1 MGVKIC
7 TISPRYGCKT
17 AAYIK
22 LYGVWK
28 GKFMKLEEL
37 LGEELYAQVKAKM
50 DEINGKEPDKLKHV
64 RYADLSEGEY
74 VSKGKYDSLSSELT
88 GKQSELDKANE
99 LISSLKKSEAKNEA
113 LKAKFA
119 DYEAQISQLQAQN
132 KADKL
137 NSAVKVALLSS
148 GASDVD
154 YITFKLN
161 ERLNKDGI
169 TLDLDEN
176 GNVKGLDSRI
186 SELKT
191 AFPKMF
197 ESGNT
202 PDGLKVLEKK
212 LPEGDGDSLTRA
224 DVLKMPY
231 QKRAELY
238 NNSPEEFN
246 KVMKG

>member
-1 MGVKIC
+1 
-7 TISPRYGCKT
+7 
-17 AAYIK
+17 
-22 LYGVWK
+22 
-28 GKFMKLEEL
+28 MKLEEL

-50 DEINGKEPDKLKHV
+50 DEVNGKEPDKLKHV

-137 NSAVKVALLSS
+137 NSAVKVALLAS

-169 TLDLDEN
+169 TLDLDDN
-176 GNVKGLDSRI
+176 GNVKGLDDRI

-191 AFPKMF
+191 AFEIGFIIFVPFIVLDLVVANILLALGMF
-197 ESGNT
+197 MLSPT
-202 PDGLKVLEKK
+202 IISLPFKLLIFIAVDGWALIVQGLVT
-212 LPEGDGDSLTRA
+212 S
-224 DVLKMPY
+224 
-231 QKRAELY
+231 Y
-238 NNSPEEFN
+238 N
-246 KVMKG
+246 

>member
-1 MGVKIC
+1 
-7 TISPRYGCKT
+7 
-17 AAYIK
+17 
-22 LYGVWK
+22 
-28 GKFMKLEEL
+28 MKLEEL

-50 DEINGKEPDKLKHV
+50 DEVNAKQPDKLKHV

-74 VSKGKYDSLSSELT
+74 VSKGKYDSLNSELT

-113 LKAKFA
+113 LKTKFA
-119 DYEAQISQLQAQN
+119 DYEAQIAQLQAQN

-137 NSAVKVALLSS
+137 NSAVKVALLAS

-161 ERLNKDGI
+161 ERLNKDGVK
-169 TLDLDEN
+169 LDLDEN

-186 SELKT
+186 TELKT

-197 ESGNT
+197 EGGNT

-212 LPEGDGDSLTRA
+212 LPEGDGESNFTKA
-224 DVLKMPY
+224 DILKMPY
-231 QKRAELY
+231 SQRAELY
-238 NNSPEEFN
+238 SSSPEEFN

>member
-1 MGVKIC
+1 
-7 TISPRYGCKT
+7 
-17 AAYIK
+17 
-22 LYGVWK
+22 
-28 GKFMKLEEL
+28 MKLEEL
-37 LGEELYAQVKAKM
+37 LGEELYAQVKAKL
-50 DEINGKEPDKLKHV
+50 DEVNGKEPDKLKHV

-137 NSAVKVALLSS
+137 NSAVKVALLAN

-161 ERLNKDGI
+161 ERLNKDGVK
-169 TLDLDEN
+169 LDLDEN

-197 ESGNT
+197 ESGNA
-202 PDGLKVLEKK
+202 PEGLKVLEKK
-212 LPEGDGDSLTRA
+212 LPDSDGESNFTKA

-238 NNSPEEFN
+238 SSSPEEFE

>member
-1 MGVKIC
+1 
-7 TISPRYGCKT
+7 
-17 AAYIK
+17 
-22 LYGVWK
+22 
-28 GKFMKLEEL
+28 MKLEEL

-50 DEINGKEPDKLKHV
+50 DEVNGKEPDKLKHV

-74 VSKGKYDSLSSELT
+74 VSKGKYDSLSTELT
-88 GKQSELDKANE
+88 GKKSELDKANE

-137 NSAVKVALLSS
+137 NSAVKVALLAS

-161 ERLNKDGI
+161 ERLNKDGV

-176 GNVKGLDSRI
+176 GNVKGLDGRI

-197 ESGNT
+197 ESGNA
-202 PDGLKVLEKK
+202 PEGLKVLENR
-212 LPEGDGDSLTRA
+212 LPEQGNADNLTRA